1 MTDTETDNAIWQKP
15 DRKREL
21 VAQLQRINQHH
32 YEAADALDKKAMELL
47 RYSSA
52 FLAIV
57 ITISVSIAQTKN
69 NGDDVSTYFIIGF
82 LILLILYVAHVFYV
96 LFVVTPMEFAHVPG
110 VPTADNEVYYETM
123 MLKYIRPETDDAYL
137 DKLIVDYVGVQETV
151 DGEGPFDGAIQI
163 NQKQIRR
170 KADQVEQAKRLL
182 SLMTVGAVFTI
193 LLNTDP
199 QWLFFTAML
208 VSLVLTAVLIYQRQR
223 MMDIGERL
231 VGRIRKRFSKGA
243 NTI

>member
-1 MTDTETDNAIWQKP
+1 MANTEIDNTIWQKP

-21 VAQLQRINQHH
+21 IAQLERINQHH

-57 ITISVSIAQTKN
+57 ITISVTIAQTRDN
-69 NGDDVSTYFIIGF
+69 EGDVSTYFIIGF
-82 LILLILYVAHVFYV
+82 LILLILYVVHVFYV
-96 LFVVTPMEFAHVPG
+96 LVVVTPIEFAHVPG

-123 MLKYIRPETDDAYL
+123 MLKYIRPESDDAYL

-151 DGEGPFDGAIQI
+151 EGEGPFDGAIQF
-163 NQKQIRR
+163 NQQQIRR

-193 LLNTDP
+193 LLNTEP
-199 QWLFFTAML
+199 EEVFFTAML
-208 VSLVLTAVLIYQRQR
+208 VSLGLTAGLIYQRQR
-223 MMDIGERL
+223 IITIGEGL
-231 VGRIRKRFSKGA
+231 VGRIRKRFSKKS
-243 NTI
+243 N